1 LLRRTT
7 LAIGVYLSLAAVVA
21 VAANADEKANEWVYV
36 GTRGDGGEHSPQ
48 GIYAARFNA
57 RTGQLSPPELQVRL
71 PRATWLVRHPR
82 LPVIYT
88 AADASTGSSAESNIL
103 GFEVEPASGKLTQ
116 LNQVGAGGLDATHL
130 AFDATSNTLFV
141 ANHGSGDVTAL
152 PVRPDGHLGVV
163 ASTQKDYGTGP
174 HPRQKMPEPH
184 GVAVDPSHHYVLVT
198 DFGADRIFV
207 YHFDG
212 ATRTLS
218 PAKVPFEAVPP
229 GSGPRHLTFSPD
241 GRFLY
246 LLTELTAELRVYR
259 WDARKAHLELIQ
271 ALSAYPA
278 DDSGQQKSGGE
289 IALSRNGRFLY
300 VSLRGDQN
308 SLVVYKAKENG
319 ELHEIQ
325 RVPALGKS
333 PWSMAIDPAG
343 RWLFV
348 ANEASNS
355 VCLFNIDPAS
365 GRLSATEES
374 LSIPKPVTIAFYA
387 RKQQ

>member
-1 LLRRTT
+1 MLRRTT
-7 LAIGVYLSLAAVVA
+7 LAIGVCLSLATVAA

-36 GTRGDGGEHSPQ
+36 GTRGDAGEHSPQ
-48 GIYAARFNA
+48 GIYAARFNT

-88 AADASTGSSAESNIL
+88 AADASTSSPAESNIL
-103 GFEVEPASGKLTQ
+103 GFEVEPTSGKLTQ

-207 YHFDG
+207 YQFDG

-218 PAKVPFEAVPP
+218 PAKVPFEALPP

-246 LLTELTAELRVYR
+246 LVTELTAELRVYR
-259 WDARKAHLELIQ
+259 WDARRGHLELVQ

-278 DDSGQQKSGGE
+278 DDPGQQKSAGE

-308 SLVVYKAKENG
+308 SLVVYQTRENG
-319 ELHEIQ
+319 ELREIQ

-355 VCLFNIDPAS
+355 VSLFNIDPAS
-365 GRLSATEES
+365 GRLSATAES

-387 RKQQ
+387 RKQP